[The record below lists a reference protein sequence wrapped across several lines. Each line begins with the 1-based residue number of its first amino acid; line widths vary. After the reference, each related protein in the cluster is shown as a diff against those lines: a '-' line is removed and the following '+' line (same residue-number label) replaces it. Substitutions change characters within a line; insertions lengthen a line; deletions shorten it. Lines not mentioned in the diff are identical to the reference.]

1 MKINTITPNT
11 INRRYNSIPFKSEKE
26 PDNNSG
32 STSNIGYYRPNQDVT
47 QFNHKIA
54 PKIDKEQAG
63 GIVYN
68 IISKVL
74 GHNHH
79 SEQKVMNKKQ
89 LDDYMLQRIYSY

>member
-11 INRRYNSIPFKSEKE
+11 INRRYKSIPFKSEKE
-26 PDNNSG
+26 TDNSSSSNL
-32 STSNIGYYRPNQDVT
+32 NIGYYKPNQDVT

-54 PKIDKEQAG
+54 SKEQAG

-68 IISKVL
+68 LISNIL

-79 SEQKVMNKKQ
+79 SEHKVMSKEE
-89 LDDYMLQRIYSY
+89 LESYISSRPFLI